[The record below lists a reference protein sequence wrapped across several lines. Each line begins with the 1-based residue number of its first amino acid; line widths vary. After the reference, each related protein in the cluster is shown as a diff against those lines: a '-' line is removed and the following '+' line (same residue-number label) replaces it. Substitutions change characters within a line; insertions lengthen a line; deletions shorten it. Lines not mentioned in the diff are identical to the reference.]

1 MCYNVVNKLL
11 QWFLFAAFK
20 QHITFG
26 NKITVTL
33 QQCGS
38 SDFTNCKGL
47 KKAWDYNN
55 HWVKSVQIR
64 SFFWSIFSCIRTEY
78 RKVRARKNS
87 VFGHFS
93 RSEQW
98 RRTCT
103 QQILFFILTLY
114 FAMSYNCQTHFK
126 NLAANAARL
135 LKCVWS
141 FYDTVK

>member
-11 QWFLFAAFK
+11 QRFLFGTFK

-26 NKITVTL
+26 NKITVKL

-47 KKAWDYNN
+47 KKAWNYNN

-64 SFFWSIFSCIRTEY
+64 IFFWSIFPCIRTEY
-78 RKVRARKNS
+78 RKTRARKNS

-93 RSEQW
+93 RSGQW
-98 RRTCT
+98 RWTCT

-114 FAMSYNCQTHFK
+114 SAMSYNCQTHFK

-141 FYDTVK
+141 FYDIAK